1 MLNKREF
8 YKILIVWIVWIVW
21 IVLIIILLSIV
32 PLLYFFHIVTNDKVL
47 TVIGFVIWVILM
59 GMGSPYDSS
68 YKIYME
74 KQKKSNEQ
82 KNKSDQGDKDQ

>member
-1 MLNKREF
+1 MLNKLEF
-8 YKILIVWIVWIVW
+8 YKVLIVWTVW

-47 TVIGFVIWVILM
+47 TVIGFIIWVILM

-68 YKIYME
+68 YKAYME
-74 KQKKSNEQ
+74 KQKKLSEQ
-82 KNKSDQGDKDQ
+82 KEEEKDM